1 MLKLTKNIKKSLQK
15 TANTAKNGS
24 LSGVEM
30 SRHSERSVES
40 IS

>member
-1 MLKLTKNIKKSLQK
+1 MLLTVKYTKKSLQK

-30 SRHSERSVES
+30 TRHS
-40 IS
+40 